1 MGKVV
6 STNVLQEYGSAFILF
21 LKCITMGNFFLEPW
35 TNIAKQGSERRHKN
49 GTVDNKL

>member
-6 STNVLQEYGSAFILF
+6 STNVLQAYGSAFILF
-21 LKCITMGNFFLEPW
+21 LNCITVDYFFLEPW
-35 TNIAKQGSERRHKN
+35 TNIAKRGSERRHKN